1 MCQADFTRFC
11 GIVLE
16 EVTMVS
22 EAKKKADRKW
32 EAEKTD
38 AVRFRVPKG
47 MRDKIKK
54 CAELNGETV
63 NEMLMRLVEAEMKR
77 TFPNGES
84 GTDSQ

>member
-1 MCQADFTRFC
+1 
-11 GIVLE
+11 
-16 EVTMVS
+16 MVS
-22 EAKKKADRKW
+22 KAKKKADRKW

-63 NEMLMRLVEAEMKR
+63 NDMLLRLVEAEMKR

-84 GTDSQ
+84 GTDDSQ